1 MHATTR
7 CLGRSAAWRRLQPV
21 LLVPASPDPDPA
33 LASLIPTTTGDRARQ
48 MAVGSSSRPG
58 APVASA
64 PAPLLAVACPWRLD
78 LGGFVLFVF
87 LVIVVVEC

>member
-7 CLGRSAAWRRLQPV
+7 CLGRSAAWRQLQPV

-33 LASLIPTTTGDRARQ
+33 LASIIPMTTGGRARQ
-48 MAVGSSSRPG
+48 TSVGSSSRPG
-58 APVASA
+58 APVAST
-64 PAPLLAVACPWRLD
+64 WRLD

>member
-1 MHATTR
+1 M
-7 CLGRSAAWRRLQPV
+7 
-21 LLVPASPDPDPA
+21 
-33 LASLIPTTTGDRARQ
+33 TGGWARQ
-48 MAVGSSSRPG
+48 TAVGSSSRPG

-64 PAPLLAVACPWRLD
+64 PAPLLAVACPWWLD

>member
-7 CLGRSAAWRRLQPV
+7 CLGRSAAWRRLQPM
-21 LLVPASPDPDPA
+21 LLVPASPNPDPTF
-33 LASLIPTTTGDRARQ
+33 ASLIPTMTGGWARQ
-48 MAVGSSSRPG
+48 TAVGSSSSRP
-58 APVASA
+58 AA
-64 PAPLLAVACPWRLD
+64 PAPLLAVACPWRLE